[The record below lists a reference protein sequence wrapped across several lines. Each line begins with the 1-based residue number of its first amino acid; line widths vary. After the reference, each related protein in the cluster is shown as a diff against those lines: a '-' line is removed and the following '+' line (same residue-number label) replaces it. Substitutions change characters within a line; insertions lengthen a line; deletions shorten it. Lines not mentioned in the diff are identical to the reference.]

1 MVKKAE
7 RLKCFVIMPF
17 SKSSDIHTD
26 EYWDVHYKDFLKPLI
41 ESSNVFKAVRSEALR
56 GDILRQIITDLVTAP
71 LVVADLTDANPNVY
85 WELGVRQ
92 SFKHS
97 TITIAE
103 YGTKLPF
110 DLTTKGTLFYYTS
123 NYIKMEEFK
132 KQFLIAIA
140 DCHENPESPDSYV
153 LETIGGRGTLYQILM
168 RDESLRR
175 IDALIAETQ
184 SNQTSWKAIVKT
196 CKENIKKRKGSME
209 GDIIFATEVLRHC
222 CIDSLISTR
231 YLSAPPDFYETAED
245 YLDELMRINER
256 VPLWP
261 ANAEITENF
270 LVELDSDVPK
280 FISKFESLVTE
291 QKEAIG
297 VIQ

>member
-17 SKSSDIHTD
+17 SKSSEIHTD
-26 EYWDVHYKDFLKPLI
+26 EYWDDHYEDFLKPLI
-41 ESSNVFKAVRSEALR
+41 ESSSVFKAVRAEALR

-71 LVVADLTDANPNVY
+71 LVIANLTDANPNVY

-103 YGTKLPF
+103 HDTKLPF
-110 DLTTKGTLFYYTS
+110 DLTTKGTLFYDTS
-123 NYIKMEEFK
+123 DYIKMEGFK
-132 KQFLIAIA
+132 KQFVKAMA
-140 DCHENPESPDSYV
+140 DCHENPEFPDSYV

-175 IDALIAETQ
+175 LDALIAETQ
-184 SNQTSWKAIVKT
+184 YNRDLWKKIIRNCDK
-196 CKENIKKRKGSME
+196 NIKIREGSVHGNME
-209 GDIIFATEVLRHC
+209 YRTEILRHC
-222 CIDSLISTR
+222 CVDLLISHR
-231 YLSAPPDFYETAED
+231 YLNTTPDFYDKAES
-245 YLDELMRINER
+245 YLDKVIATNER
-256 VPLWP
+256 LPQWP
-261 ANAEITENF
+261 ARGAEVDKWLNGRASIVTKN
-270 LVELDSDVPK
+270 
-280 FISKFESLVTE
+280 ISEFESLVE
-291 QKEAIG
+291 QQKETIG